1 MSNLNAKFQASL
13 TQIEWELWIRSSTVK
28 WEFPS
33 RLVIGTHGT
42 RTVTWKKNHGWNS
55 RVPWK
60 LTVKRH
66 LRIHSNTEF
75 CDCILPR
82 SQRLSKLKDTYK
94 FRCSCSRCCDMDFS
108 SSDASATLMT
118 NFLKSD
124 TCGNYDPLALR
135 RFISSAS
142 ERDGIRN
149 SISVDGI
156 ITQIVADEVG
166 IYVVQYV

>member
-1 MSNLNAKFQASL
+1 MSNLNTKFQASL

-66 LRIHSNTEF
+66 LRIHSNTAF
-75 CDCILPR
+75 TDLTHNSHFTQTRVQFSNSTLFRPNPWR
-82 SQRLSKLKDTYK
+82 SYPNRISSIFKTYHLSHTTTGNTGTPTLRTHCPLTTIDN
-94 FRCSCSRCCDMDFS
+94 S
-108 SSDASATLMT
+108 SSL
-118 NFLKSD
+118 
-124 TCGNYDPLALR
+124 
-135 RFISSAS
+135 
-142 ERDGIRN
+142 EIR
-149 SISVDGI
+149 
-156 ITQIVADEVG
+156 T
-166 IYVVQYV
+166 

>member
-1 MSNLNAKFQASL
+1 
-13 TQIEWELWIRSSTVK
+13 
-28 WEFPS
+28 
-33 RLVIGTHGT
+33 
-42 RTVTWKKNHGWNS
+42 
-55 RVPWK
+55 
-60 LTVKRH
+60 
-66 LRIHSNTEF
+66 
-75 CDCILPR
+75 
-82 SQRLSKLKDTYK
+82 
-94 FRCSCSRCCDMDFS
+94 MDFS

-135 RFISSAS
+135 RFMSSAI

-166 IYVVQYV
+166 MYVVQYVQLSRNYAHTVHTHVCSPVCCTADCFR